1 VALSPGQRVS
11 TPHPKY
17 VGRAE
22 GVYVRDAPDD
32 VVGPAVDGRTQRIPQ
47 GTVKYPD
54 GRTKTW
60 PRDAIEPIDS

>member
-1 VALSPGQRVS
+1 M
-11 TPHPKY
+11 
-17 VGRAE
+17 GRAE

-32 VVGPAVDGRTQRIPQ
+32 VVGPAVDGRTKRIPQ
-47 GTVKYPD
+47 GTVSYPD

>member
-1 VALSPGQRVS
+1 VALNPGQRVS

-32 VVGPAVDGRTQRIPQ
+32 VVSPAVDGLTKRIPQ
-47 GTVKYPD
+47 GTVK
-54 GRTKTW
+54 
-60 PRDAIEPIDS
+60 